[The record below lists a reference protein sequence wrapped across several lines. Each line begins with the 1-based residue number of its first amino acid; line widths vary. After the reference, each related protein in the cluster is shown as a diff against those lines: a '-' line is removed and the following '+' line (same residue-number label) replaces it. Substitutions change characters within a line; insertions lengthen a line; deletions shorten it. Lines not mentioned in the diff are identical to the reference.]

1 MVIERRNLREEAG
14 RKVAG
19 KFLECLVEMLAPD
32 RVGQQ
37 ATDHGIASG
46 VTTTAGGLA
55 FTTTTDGTVYALDDE
70 TLKPLWSFN
79 TGSFSS
85 APPMTYA
92 VNGKQYVAVLIGG
105 NAQTRDLL
113 NKTPSLK
120 DMQNTSMLFVFSL

>member
-1 MVIERRNLREEAG
+1 M
-14 RKVAG
+14 
-19 KFLECLVEMLAPD
+19 
-32 RVGQQ
+32 
-37 ATDHGIASG
+37 
-46 VTTTAGGLA
+46 
-55 FTTTTDGTVYALDDE
+55 FTTTTDGTIYALDDE

-105 NAQTRDLL
+105 NVQTKAFLDH
-113 NKTPSLK
+113 TPNLK